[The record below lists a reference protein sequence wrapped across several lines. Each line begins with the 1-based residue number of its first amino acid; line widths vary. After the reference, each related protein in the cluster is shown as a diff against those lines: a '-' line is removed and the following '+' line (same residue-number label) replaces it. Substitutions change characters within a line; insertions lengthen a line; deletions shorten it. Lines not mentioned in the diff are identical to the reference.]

1 MSEAMEPPHGIYPML
16 YAFFDERGRLD
27 RTAFRRQIEAV
38 LAAGAHGVAI
48 LGLMTEVSALSPLE
62 RRMLVE
68 WALEDLAGRAP
79 LMATIA
85 GEDLHVVT
93 ALAQAAETAGA
104 AMLVFQPPLGARP
117 DEAELAAFFEAAM
130 ASVSIPAGPQNAPEF
145 LGVGLSAPAIVA
157 LADRC
162 PNFLL
167 MKGEGPVVTVKPFVD
182 AVAGRVAIF
191 NGRGGME
198 LTDNLRAGCAGMV
211 PAPDCA
217 DLQIKAYEA
226 WRSGDEARADAH
238 YQKILPYV
246 VFAMQS
252 LAVAIPLGKR
262 MFAMRAGIDN
272 GCACRVVKE
281 AVDPF
286 LVAAMRRWSSRFG
299 RYAPNGE
306 TP

>member
-1 MSEAMEPPHGIYPML
+1 ML
-16 YAFFDERGRLD
+16 YAFFDEGGRLD

-48 LGLMTEVSALSPLE
+48 LGLMTEVGALSPRE

-68 WALEDLAGRAP
+68 WAIEDIAGRAP

-85 GEDLHVVT
+85 GEDLDVVT
-93 ALAQAAETAGA
+93 ALAKAAEAAGA
-104 AMLVFQPPLGARP
+104 AMLVFQPPLGAEP
-117 DEAELAAFFEAAM
+117 GEAELAAFFEAAM

-145 LGVGLSAPAIVA
+145 LGVGLSPHAIVA
-157 LADRC
+157 LADRR

-182 AVAGRVAIF
+182 AVAGRLAIL
-191 NGRGGME
+191 NGRGGLE

-217 DLQIKAYEA
+217 DIQIAAYEA
-226 WRSGDEARADAH
+226 WRSGDEARADAL
-238 YQKILPYV
+238 YQTFLPYV

-252 LAVAIPLGKR
+252 LAVAIPYGKR
-262 MFAMRAGIDN
+262 MFAMRAGIEN
-272 GCACRVVKE
+272 ACACRVTTQDL
-281 AVDPF
+281 DPF
-286 LVAAMRRWSSRFG
+286 LVAAMRRWSSQFG
-299 RYAPNGE
+299 RYAPHGG